1 MKPAKNGK
9 MTPLAAGKAV
19 ITIKASGNEEYKAKT
34 IKVKAKVFPK
44 KPAQVK
50 KEKAV
55 PSKAKRTAKVTWK
68 KTSASGYQIQ
78 YAYSKKVSK
87 GKMIKAPKGKS
98 VSKTIKKLKSRKYMY
113 VRVRAYTAKA
123 GLTSYGKWSK
133 TARSRKKI
141 R

>member
-1 MKPAKNGK
+1 
-9 MTPLAAGKAV
+9 
-19 ITIKASGNEEYKAKT
+19 
-34 IKVKAKVFPK
+34 
-44 KPAQVK
+44 
-50 KEKAV
+50 
-55 PSKAKRTAKVTWK
+55 
-68 KTSASGYQIQ
+68 
-78 YAYSKKVSK
+78 
-87 GKMIKAPKGKS
+87 MIKAPKGKS